1 MLIEFSVENY
11 RSFAEEQTLSLVAGK
26 DSNHPEHV
34 VDCGKFGLLKA
45 AALYGSNAS
54 GKSNLL
60 KAFRFMDDFV
70 RKSATTMTLGD
81 PIAGIEPFR
90 LDPQWRDKPTA
101 FEVRL
106 LLDGTEYQY
115 GFSATIER
123 VHDEWLYVRRKG
135 GRLSNPLL
143 REYAPDTDETSWT
156 LRGELKQAK
165 DLTDKTRD
173 NGLFLSRAAEM
184 NVAFVK
190 ELFLWFRTGLRYF
203 DLASPPDHLL
213 QETARRVCGD
223 DGFRARVESLVH
235 DADLGIDE
243 IAAREE
249 ELRWLD
255 DFPKYVHALASHIEK
270 NIDDAADDEEGLIV
284 QSPDFR
290 ERFRDFRARPRG
302 VREPPR
308 EFRVQT
314 RHRFQDS
321 GEHVDF
327 SLENDE
333 SNGTQRFFALVGPIL
348 NTLDKGSL
356 LVVDEL
362 ECSMHPLLTFKLVEL
377 FQSPDTNPNGAQIVF
392 ATHDSTLMTPALF
405 RRDQIWL
412 TEKRRSGATS
422 LFSLSDIEKR
432 PRQREAFEANYLA
445 GRYGGVPNFGP
456 AFEDL
461 EIK

>member
-60 KAFRFMDDFV
+60 KALRFMRAFV
-70 RKSATTMTLGD
+70 GNSATTMTLGD
-81 PIAGIEPFR
+81 PIVGIEPFR
-90 LDPQWRDKPTA
+90 LDPQWRTKPTA

-123 VHDEWLYVRRKG
+123 VHDEWLHVRRKG
-135 GRLSNPLL
+135 GRLMNPLL
-143 REYAPDTDETSWT
+143 REYDTETGETSWG

-184 NVAFVK
+184 NEAFVK
-190 ELFLWFRTGLRYF
+190 ELFLWFQAGLWHL
-203 DLASPPDHLL
+203 DLATPPDGLM
-213 QETARRVCGD
+213 QNTARRVRED
-223 DGFRARVESLVH
+223 ASFSARVEALLH
-235 DADLGIDE
+235 DADLGIDG
-243 IAAREE
+243 ISARVEPALVGNIIG
-249 ELRWLD
+249 EL
-255 DFPKYVHALASHIEK
+255 
-270 NIDDAADDEEGLIV
+270 
-284 QSPDFR
+284 Q
-290 ERFRDFRARPRG
+290 
-302 VREPPR
+302 R
-308 EFRVQT
+308 EFLFIGRHGQPDPSSEGRLTEACRAFNVQT
-314 RHRFQDS
+314 VHRDVES
-321 GEHVDF
+321 GECIEF
-327 SLENDE
+327 SLEKDE
-333 SNGTQRFFALVGPIL
+333 SNGTQRFFALIGIVLGA
-348 NTLDKGSL
+348 LDNGNL

-377 FQSPDTNPNGAQIVF
+377 FQSSDTNPNGAQIVF

-412 TEKRRSGATS
+412 TEKQRGGATS
-422 LFSLSDIEKR
+422 LFSLSDIEPEKR
-432 PRQREAFEANYLA
+432 PRQREAFEVNYLA

>member
-60 KAFRFMDDFV
+60 KAFQFMDNFV

-123 VHDEWLYVRRKG
+123 VHDEWLHVRRKG
-135 GRLSNPLL
+135 GRLTNPLL
-143 REYAPDTDETSWT
+143 REYDAETGETSWG

-165 DLTDKTRD
+165 ELTDKTRD

-184 NVAFVK
+184 NETFVK
-190 ELFLWFRTGLRYF
+190 ELFMWFQAGLWHL
-203 DLASPPDHLL
+203 DLATPPDGLM
-213 QETARRVCGD
+213 QNTARRVCKD
-223 DGFRARVESLVH
+223 ASFSARVETLLH
-235 DADLGIDE
+235 DADLGIDG
-243 IAAREE
+243 ISARVESSHLGNIIQ
-249 ELRWLD
+249 ELKREVL
-255 DFPKYVHALASHIEK
+255 FIGKYGHPDPSSAERLAEVSST
-270 NIDDAADDEEGLIV
+270 L
-284 QSPDFR
+284 S
-290 ERFRDFRARPRG
+290 
-302 VREPPR
+302 
-308 EFRVQT
+308 VQT
-314 RHRFQDS
+314 VHRLVES
-321 GEHVDF
+321 GEGIEF

-333 SNGTQRFFALVGPIL
+333 SNGTQRFFALVGIVL
-348 NTLDKGSL
+348 GALDNGNL

-362 ECSMHPLLTFKLVEL
+362 ECSMHPLLTFKIVEL

-412 TEKRRSGATS
+412 TEKQRSGATS
-422 LFSLSDIEKR
+422 LFSLSDIEPEKR
-432 PRQREAFEANYLA
+432 PRQSEAFEKNYLS

>member
-60 KAFRFMDDFV
+60 KALCFMREFV
-70 RKSATTMTLGD
+70 GNSATTMTLGD
-81 PIAGIEPFR
+81 PIVGIEPFR
-90 LDPQWRDKPTA
+90 LDKQRRTRPSSFA
-101 FEVRL
+101 VRL
-106 LLDGTEYQY
+106 ILNGTEYQY
-115 GFSATIER
+115 GFSATLKR
-123 VHDEWLYVRRKG
+123 VHDEWLHVTRKG
-135 GRLSNPLL
+135 GRITSPLL
-143 REYAPDTDETSWT
+143 REFDSETGETSWG

-190 ELFLWFRTGLRYF
+190 ELFLWFKTGLWHL
-203 DLASPPDHLL
+203 DLARSTVGLM
-213 QETARRVCGD
+213 QQTASRISKDKRFSV
-223 DGFRARVESLVH
+223 RVETLLH
-235 DADLGIDE
+235 DADLGIDGLSTTE
-243 IAAREE
+243 EAVALSQSAPKEAR
-249 ELRWLD
+249 
-255 DFPKYVHALASHIEK
+255 ALLSYLQEAIQAESG
-270 NIDDAADDEEGLIV
+270 DE
-284 QSPDFR
+284 
-290 ERFRDFRARPRG
+290 G
-302 VREPPR
+302 VPYKRVT
-308 EFRVQT
+308 VQT
-314 RHRFQDS
+314 FHRVESTD
-321 GEHVDF
+321 EAVEF
-327 SLENDE
+327 SLETDE
-333 SNGTQRFFALVGPIL
+333 SNGTQRFFALVGIVL
-348 NTLDKGSL
+348 DTLDNGSL

-377 FQSPDTNPNGAQIVF
+377 FQSPDTNPKGAQIVF

-412 TEKRRSGATS
+412 TEKQRSGATS
-422 LFSLSDIEKR
+422 LFSLSDIQPEKR

-461 EIK
+461 KTK